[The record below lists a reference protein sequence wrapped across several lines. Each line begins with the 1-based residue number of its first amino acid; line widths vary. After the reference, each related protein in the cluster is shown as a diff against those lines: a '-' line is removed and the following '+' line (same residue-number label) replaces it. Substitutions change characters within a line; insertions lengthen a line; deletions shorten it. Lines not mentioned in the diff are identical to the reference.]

1 MKHISA
7 LTLLIIICGLGYSQ
21 NRSVNLLKNEPYDK
35 VAKLA
40 KKENKLLFLDFGSP
54 RCSPCLY
61 MKNNIFTIDSVADF
75 VNEHFISVDYTEG
88 DEKKRLSGIYGVY
101 SEPVFLI
108 VDPLDGKLLHRTQGK
123 STAGEMLERF
133 RQGMDRENN
142 LAAQNRDY
150 ENGRRDPA
158 FILSYINT
166 LHIAGL
172 RDQKQSVLENIFPDD
187 FPLDSLTKPTYWE
200 LYRKFDESA
209 VSRQSLFV
217 MDNLKLFSDL
227 YGERNVHS
235 KIDILYGGMSRV
247 YIFGKVAPLE
257 DPMFKTILEYAQKSD
272 HPKASEW
279 LTYLVPA
286 HYKFSD
292 WVRFAKEIENAM
304 AFNILK
310 GDARFMYKKMMSEQL
325 AWYCNDIKALPY
337 SIKWIDELL
346 SITPEQEKRKSL
358 IETRESVVAKIEII
372 SKQSSSVNQTE

>member
-7 LTLLIIICGLGYSQ
+7 LTLILIISGVGYSQ
-21 NRSVNLLKNEPYDK
+21 NRSVNLLKNESYEE

-75 VNEHFISVDYTEG
+75 VNKYFISADYTEG
-88 DEKKRLSGIYGVY
+88 DEKKRLSQIYGVY
-101 SEPVFLI
+101 TEPVFLI
-108 VDPLDGKLLHRTQGK
+108 VDPSDGQLMHRTEGR

-142 LAAQNRDY
+142 LSAQNRDY

-172 RDQKQSVLENIFPDD
+172 RDQKQSVLKNIFTDD
-187 FPLDSLTKPTYWE
+187 FPLDSLTRPGYWE
-200 LYRKFDESA
+200 LYRKYDESA
-209 VSRQSLFV
+209 TSPQTLWV
-217 MDNLKLFSDL
+217 MDHLKQFCDLF
-227 YGERNVHS
+227 GEKAVNS
-235 KIDILYGGMSRV
+235 KIDVLYGSSARI
-247 YIFGKVAPLE
+247 YIFGKIAPID
-257 DPMFKTILEYAQKSD
+257 DPQFKTIIEYAQKSD
-272 HPKASEW
+272 HPNASKW

-286 HYKFSD
+286 RYKFSD
-292 WVRFAKEIENAM
+292 WVKMAKEIENAM
-304 AFNILK
+304 SFNILK
-310 GDARFMYKKMMSEQL
+310 GDERFFYKKMMSEQL
-325 AWYCNDIKALPY
+325 AWYCNDINALSY

-346 SITPEQEKRKSL
+346 QGNPDQDKRESL
-358 IETRESVVAKIEII
+358 TETRQSVVSKIENLK
-372 SKQSSSVNQTE
+372 SGSQNSNTE